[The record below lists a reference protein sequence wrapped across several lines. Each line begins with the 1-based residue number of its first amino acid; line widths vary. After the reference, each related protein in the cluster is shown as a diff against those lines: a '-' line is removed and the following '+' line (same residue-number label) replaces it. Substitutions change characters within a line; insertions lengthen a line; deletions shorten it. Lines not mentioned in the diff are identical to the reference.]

1 MSKRF
6 LSLVVLLVL
15 VTITLFYIALTTGV
29 VESTEDC
36 KFYSN
41 YSVSQIPV
49 KCLEYFGIK

>member
-15 VTITLFYIALTTGV
+15 VTVTLFYIALTKGV
-29 VESTEDC
+29 ETTEDC

-49 KCLEYFGIK
+49 KCLE